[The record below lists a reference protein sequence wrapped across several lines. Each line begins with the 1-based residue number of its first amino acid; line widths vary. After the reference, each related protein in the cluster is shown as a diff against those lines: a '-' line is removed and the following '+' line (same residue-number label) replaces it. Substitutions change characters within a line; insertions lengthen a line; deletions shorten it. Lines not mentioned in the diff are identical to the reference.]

1 MSVTV
6 DSEIKPGDLV
16 RFAPSVI
23 NILSAQEREYLKG
36 LDAIGLVI
44 DIIVESYGTSFSE
57 DQTQVIFAEVL
68 WPAGYTSRDFTVHLR
83 RVDESE
89 PRTSKNTLEDL
100 GWHISEET
108 PTPSF

>member
-44 DIIVESYGTSFSE
+44 DIIVESYGGSLT
-57 DQTQVIFAEVL
+57 DQVQVIFAEVL

-83 RVDESE
+83 RVDDET
-89 PRTSKNTLEDL
+89 PACKNTLEDL